1 MVRVFFVLT
10 GFPRKM
16 CISTGG
22 TREGRHSKQRKCH
35 MQTGLGENEFPSLFG
50 ICDISEDGLL
60 LNVAALGGHR
70 THSDFIHL
78 VFEDP

>member
-1 MVRVFFVLT
+1 
-10 GFPRKM
+10 
-16 CISTGG
+16 
-22 TREGRHSKQRKCH
+22 
-35 MQTGLGENEFPSLFG
+35 MQTGLGENEFPSLSG

-60 LNVAALGGHR
+60 LHVAALGGHR